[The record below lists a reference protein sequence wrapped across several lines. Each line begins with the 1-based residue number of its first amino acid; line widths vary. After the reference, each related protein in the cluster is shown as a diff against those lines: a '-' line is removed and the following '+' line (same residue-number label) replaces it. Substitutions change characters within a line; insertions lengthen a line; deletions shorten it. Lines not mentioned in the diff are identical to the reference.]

1 MPVPVPYDYGVRFEL
16 DGQPGNLHEEVLATA
31 PDGAFVATAVGYGF
45 AEERDRSLA
54 LQRPGDEPLNPTA
67 VTLADIPLAA
77 LVEGF
82 RLTPRLGEPTFA
94 LGAPVARAQ
103 LDQMLRHV
111 KPPALPSFLFSVI
124 DTATGRELQDEP
136 THSLAS
142 LGAATGKRPFRRL
155 ARPISF
161 LPRSSLRLQVIEQSA
176 GTRGTLFIVFYG
188 YRLPLAASC
197 PEPMVRALSQPVRL
211 EPQPRAL
218 PPTRIV
224 PFDYVASVELAGIPS
239 ARQEAE
245 IAISVDNEFV
255 ATAVGYG
262 LATGDPDVAFALNTP
277 SVDLGALTLGAFP
290 LDALR
295 DGVRIRPG
303 LHRIAFQDN
312 GTLANALSV
321 GILDRLFERINRPED
336 VSFTYTIFDSGSGHD
351 LQNVDLH
358 NIAGLGTANGTR
370 PFKQLAMPLRLKPST
385 TLRISVTEQFGR
397 GRLFIVLQ
405 GYKQLGP
412 RGDGRPA

>member
-1 MPVPVPYDYGVRFEL
+1 MSVPVPYDYGVRFEL

-45 AEERDRSLA
+45 AEARDRPLA
-54 LQRPGDEPLNPTA
+54 LQRAGGQPLDPTA

-77 LVEGF
+77 LIEGF
-82 RLTPRLGEPTFA
+82 RLTPRLGEPTFT
-94 LGAPVARAQ
+94 LGAPVAPAQ

-111 KPPALPSFLFSVI
+111 KPPAQPSFLFSII

-161 LPRSSLRLQVIEQSA
+161 LPRSSLRVQVIEQSA
-176 GTRGTLFIVFYG
+176 GSRGTLFIVFYG
-188 YRLPLAASC
+188 YRLPFAANC
-197 PEPMVRALSQPVRL
+197 PERMVRALSQPIRMGPL
-211 EPQPRAL
+211 PAL
-218 PPTRIV
+218 PPTRVV
-224 PFDYVASVELAGIPS
+224 PFDYVASVELSGTPA
-239 ARQEAE
+239 ARQETEVAV
-245 IAISVDNEFV
+245 SVDNEFV

-262 LATGDPDVAFALNTP
+262 LATGDPDVAFAINTP
-277 SVDLGALTLGAFP
+277 SIDLGGLALGAFP

-295 DGVRIRPG
+295 DGVRIRPD
-303 LHRIAFQDN
+303 LHRLAFQNN
-312 GTLANALSV
+312 GALANGLPTS
-321 GILDRLFERINRPED
+321 ILDRLFERINRPED

-351 LQNVDLH
+351 LQNIDLH
-358 NIAGLGTANGTR
+358 NIAGLGIANGTR
-370 PFKQLAMPLRLKPST
+370 PFKQLAMPLRLGPRT
-385 TLRISVTEQFGR
+385 TLRISVTEQFGH

-405 GYKQLGP
+405 GYKRLGP
-412 RGDGRPA
+412 ATNGRPA